1 MFYLLLKSNRHIR
14 FMKKYIWFTHLEPE
28 KHGISN
34 ESLFSQLKNVTK
46 IICMNSNDVNNLS
59 NNGIDKN
66 KLCFVIGGA
75 DHKIFI
81 NQNKITRRNNV
92 GFVSRFYERKNPL
105 LIYRIIKYMK
115 DTNFILLGKEW
126 EKFELFKNLQSF
138 NNFKYMDVDYTE
150 YPRIYNQ
157 MQVIV
162 SPSLIEGGPIPLIE
176 AMMCGVIPVASD
188 TGFAKDIIKHGENG
202 FIFKLD
208 QDISEITTYIKES
221 LKIEYN
227 SAESSLKYSWDNFA
241 KNIFIE
247 IGFKPQ

>member
-1 MFYLLLKSNRHIR
+1 MALV
-14 FMKKYIWFTHLEPE
+14 MKVF
-28 KHGISN
+28 
-34 ESLFSQLKNVTK
+34 FSQLKNVTK

-105 LIYRIIKYMK
+105 LIYKIIKYMK

-138 NNFKYMDVDYTE
+138 NNFKYMDVDYTNTQE
-150 YPRIYNQ
+150 YTTK
-157 MQVIV
+157 
-162 SPSLIEGGPIPLIE
+162 
-176 AMMCGVIPVASD
+176 C
-188 TGFAKDIIKHGENG
+188 
-202 FIFKLD
+202 KLL
-208 QDISEITTYIKES
+208 Y
-221 LKIEYN
+221 LHH
-227 SAESSLKYSWDNFA
+227 
-241 KNIFIE
+241 
-247 IGFKPQ
+247 